1 MEVVKISEKKNLIEV
16 NKLENGDL
24 EIKPNGKLTGTER
37 YSLMSFLEA
46 WTASQKQQS
55 VGELNQQ
62 HVEHTTKEK
71 RNKYTG

>member
-1 MEVVKISEKKNLIEV
+1 MEVFNISEKKNLIEV

-24 EIKPNGKLTGTER
+24 EIKPNGRLTGSER
-37 YSLMSFLEA
+37 FSLISFLEV
-46 WTASQKQQS
+46 WSVSQKQQS

-62 HVEHTTKEK
+62 HIDLTTEEK